1 MTQSPS
7 IERCLSMAE
16 VLASHDAMPP
26 LRLLEFLVEVLQ
38 HLRSECIYIYIL
50 HPRKPFG
57 FGMSLMSFVHF
68 SRHGAVF

>member
-1 MTQSPS
+1 
-7 IERCLSMAE
+7 MAE

-38 HLRSECIYIYIL
+38 HLRSECIYIYIYIL
-50 HPRKPFG
+50 HPRKPPKKAFG